1 MPMTNIPP
9 GSKLTGVPEIVTPG
23 PPADIVVPSMEN
35 AVGFAVKTCPST
47 VRMSAGVI
55 IAVAND
61 SVLVPITTLLPLPLY
76 EIGVPETVM
85 TPPGVSVCPSM
96 MKSDDASAV

>member
-9 GSKLTGVPEIVTPG
+9 GSKLTGVPDIVTPG

-35 AVGFAVKTCPST
+35 ALGLAVKTCPST
-47 VRMSAGVI
+47 VSISAGVI
-55 IAVAND
+55 IAVANN
-61 SVLVPITTLLPLPLY
+61 SVLVPIITSSPLPSY

-85 TPPGVSVCPSM
+85 TPPGVSVCPSTT
-96 MKSDDASAV
+96 KSDDASAI